1 MHSQAVR
8 LRAFEASGVDVS
20 YGRKLPRALRDMG
33 LVDIGNEGRVFVM
46 EGGSPGARWFELSMR
61 QLSGRLMDEGGMSK
75 AELDRMLE
83 LFADPD
89 WAAFSPIIMACW
101 GRVSGGMLPPA

>member
-1 MHSQAVR
+1 
-8 LRAFEASGVDVS
+8 
-20 YGRKLPRALRDMG
+20 
-33 LVDIGNEGRVFVM
+33 M